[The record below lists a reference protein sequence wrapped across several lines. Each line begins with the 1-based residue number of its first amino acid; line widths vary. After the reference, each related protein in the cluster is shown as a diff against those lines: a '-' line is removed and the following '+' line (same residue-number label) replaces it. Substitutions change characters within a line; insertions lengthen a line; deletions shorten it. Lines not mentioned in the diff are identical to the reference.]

1 MPRTHRAMRL
11 VGCATTLSMFVGL
24 AACGDS
30 SNPPATTPDPVLASI
45 TLASGSVVAGST
57 VQGTASLDRAAK
69 SGGANVS
76 LSSSNTSI
84 ATVPGSVLVPEGAQ
98 SANFTVTGMAAGSVT
113 ITGNFGGSRTATVNV
128 TPPPLPVQIAVF
140 SDPPSSFMTSDVRDV
155 QGQIVQFDT
164 ANNALIWAADSRSFS
179 GYPVSGTFIG
189 ADRAFQVRFGTDA
202 GERRAYFTETGP
214 ETICDIDV
222 VNGQLVIL
230 PTNVRVPGGG

>member
-1 MPRTHRAMRL
+1 MPRAHRAMRF

-24 AACGDS
+24 AACGGG
-30 SNPPATTPDPVLASI
+30 SNPPTTTPDPVLASI
-45 TLASGSVVAGST
+45 TLASSSVAAGST

-69 SGGANVS
+69 GGGANVS
-76 LSSSNTSI
+76 LSSSNASV

-128 TPPPLPVQIAVF
+128 TAPPVLAVF
-140 SDPPSSFMTSDVRDV
+140 SDSSGFMTSDVRDV
-155 QGQIVQFDT
+155 QGQIVRFDT
-164 ANNALIWAADSRSFS
+164 ANHALIWAATDRSFS
-179 GYPVSGTFIG
+179 GYPVSGNFIG
-189 ADRAFQVRFGTDA
+189 SDRAFQVRFGTEA

-230 PTNVRVPGGG
+230 PTNVRVPGGGS